1 MKTGYQMWLD
11 GELRN
16 LGSFAQSLLETY
28 MKADSSNRAKLDNA
42 FPEWFKLK

>member
-1 MKTGYQMWLD
+1 MKTAYQMWLN
-11 GELRN
+11 GELSN

-28 MKADSSNRAKLDNA
+28 VKADSNNQAKLADA